1 MFLAVLRPF
10 RPSPGQ
16 GPYRLPLSRRRSDA
30 CCLPRSVLVCTG
42 AGGGSFP
49 IDRRELADQP
59 DLGLTAK
66 RVRSAI
72 TILEAVGFLEL
83 ALTPSGSRYKATE
96 HELHRKPILY
106 VFGSEYGSAFVLAN
120 KRAQAACGAF
130 LEPAHTE
137 PLCP

>member
-1 MFLAVLRPF
+1 
-10 RPSPGQ
+10 
-16 GPYRLPLSRRRSDA
+16 
-30 CCLPRSVLVCTG
+30 
-42 AGGGSFP
+42 
-49 IDRRELADQP
+49 
-59 DLGLTAK
+59 LTAK

-137 PLCP
+137 PLCPYPPRSHLAAAG